1 MTRFFVLQR
10 HRTETIRRYSRRMMN
25 RFSNDSVDERLDAED
40 CSLHCPGW
48 FHVFLAGLG
57 LFGLIGYG
65 ILG

>member
-1 MTRFFVLQR
+1 MKN
-10 HRTETIRRYSRRMMN
+10 H
-25 RFSNDSVDERLDAED
+25 FSKDVFDHSLDADD

-48 FHVFLAGLG
+48 FHLFLAGLG